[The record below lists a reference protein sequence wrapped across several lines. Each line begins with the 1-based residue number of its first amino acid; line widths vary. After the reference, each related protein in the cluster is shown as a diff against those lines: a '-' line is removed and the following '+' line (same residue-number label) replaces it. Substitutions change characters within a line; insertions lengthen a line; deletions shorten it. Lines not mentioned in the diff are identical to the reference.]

1 MASSILHIKDSYYFE
16 VPRFIWP
23 SKHQSMREFPDVWI
37 QMDPEYQEWE
47 AHQQLHGLERLIKKY
62 NESQVELDRPTVE
75 MPDGHDLVHHWQ
87 HWQHAD
93 HLHAG
98 RPFDL
103 YLEHEVRD
111 FSKAYSAWQST
122 TKSLDTSVD
131 AYLADDTVDRSAE
144 HAWLLPA
151 LLNNPDVTNFRH
163 EWTTLKE
170 EITVETYRELGT
182 VAWSEAKIA
191 SYNSR
196 LHGKIIIP
204 QPFGQLRNMYEPES
218 GFCISKFM
226 IIEVVVALILVI
238 SFSWLARGISA
249 GKPAKGRLANL
260 LETFLLFIRD
270 QIARPAIGHGADKFV
285 PILWTLFMFVLGCNL
300 FGLIPWMG
308 APTATWG
315 VTAAFAL
322 VTFGT
327 VVISGM
333 RKFGFVGF
341 FLNQIPAMD
350 LPLVLAVVIKPTI
363 FAIEMLGLLIK
374 HGVLS
379 IRLLANMFA
388 GHMVLLA
395 VFAMAIGV
403 EATRNFAELPGYQH
417 YFVILVVVIG
427 TTLFSML
434 ELFVA
439 FLQAYVFTLLSAL
452 FIGAAVH
459 KH

>member
-16 VPRFIWP
+16 VPRFIYRSNRK
-23 SKHQSMREFPDVWI
+23 SKDEFPDVWI
-37 QMDPEYQEWE
+37 QTDPDYQEWE
-47 AHQQLHGLERLIKKY
+47 AHRQVHDLERLIEAY
-62 NESQVELDRPTVE
+62 NTRQVERKRPTVE

-87 HWQHAD
+87 HWQHED
-93 HLHAG
+93 HLYAG
-98 RPFDL
+98 RPFDM
-103 YLEHEVRD
+103 YLEQELGE
-111 FSKAYSAWQST
+111 FSKALSKWKSE
-122 TKSLDTSVD
+122 TKSVDKSVD
-131 AYLADDTVDRSAE
+131 AYLADESSEATAE
-144 HAWLLPA
+144 HAWLLKA
-151 LLNNPDVTNFRH
+151 HLNDGEFRTA
-163 EWTTLKE
+163 WATVKE
-170 EITVETYRELGT
+170 EITVQAYKSDKTITWTGE
-182 VAWSEAKIA
+182 KIA

-204 QPFGQLRNMYEPES
+204 QPFGRLRNMYEPES

-226 IIEVVVALILVI
+226 IIEVVVALILVM
-238 SFSWLARGISA
+238 SFSWLARGIAS

-260 LETFLLFIRD
+260 LETFLVFIRD
-270 QIARPAIGHGADKFV
+270 QIARPAIGHGADPFV

-300 FGLIPWMG
+300 FGLIPWLG

-327 VVISGM
+327 VLVSGM
-333 RKFGFVGF
+333 KKFGFVGF
-341 FLNQIPAMD
+341 FLNQIPSMD
-350 LPLVLAVVIKPTI
+350 LPLVLAVVIKPAI
-363 FAIEMLGLLIK
+363 FVVEIGGMLIK

-379 IRLLANMFA
+379 VRLLANMVA
-388 GHMVLLA
+388 GHLVMLA
-395 VFAMAIGV
+395 IFAMAVGV
-403 EATRNFAELPGYQH
+403 EATMSFSGQPGMH
-417 YFVILVVVIG
+417 YLVMFIVILG
-427 TTLFSML
+427 TTVFSML